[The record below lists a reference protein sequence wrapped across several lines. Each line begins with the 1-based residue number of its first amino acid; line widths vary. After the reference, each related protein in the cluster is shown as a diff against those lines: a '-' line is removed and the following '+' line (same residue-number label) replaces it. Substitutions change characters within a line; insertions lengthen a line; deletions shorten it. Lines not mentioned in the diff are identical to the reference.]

1 MHANVQ
7 SIEALQEFRAR
18 LIIFQE
24 KLNDAL
30 MSMQEQIY
38 HAMDWIERD
47 RPQYWHNAQNKAFDQ
62 ISQARI
68 SLETARMRKEMDDF
82 RPSLI
87 EEKQALRDAK
97 NRLAVCQEKIRLV
110 QSTIARVHHE
120 ADEFRGRMS
129 QMQRLVETDIP
140 NMTGLLEAMLKALEA
155 YAEVEAKEVDM
166 DGLKQRPPGR
176 PNPLK
181 K

>member
-7 SIEALQEFRAR
+7 SIEALRDFRAR
-18 LIIFQE
+18 LMIFQQ
-24 KLNDAL
+24 KANDAL
-30 MSMQEQIY
+30 MSMQEQVY

-47 RPQYWHNAQNKAFDQ
+47 RPAYWHNAQTKAFDQ

-68 SLETARMRKEMDDF
+68 SLETGRMRKETDGF
-82 RPSLI
+82 RPSLV
-87 EEKQALRDAK
+87 EEKQALREAK
-97 NRLAVCQEKIRLV
+97 ARLALCQEKIKVV

-129 QMQRLVETDIP
+129 QLQRLVETDIP
-140 NMTGLLEAMLKALEA
+140 NMTGLLESMLKALEA
-155 YAEVEAKEVDM
+155 YAEVEARDGTVD
-166 DGLKQRPPGR
+166 GINPPPRSR